1 MAEDTKIESIIS
13 GEKTRRSLVKTA
25 AQVAV
30 TAPAVGLLLS
40 ASTRPASAQHIY
52 GTGDTGG
59 PTDNGFLGDDI
70 ANAGIPNDNFIAG
83 DDTF

>member
-1 MAEDTKIESIIS
+1 MADDTKIETIIS

-52 GTGDTGG
+52 GTGDLGS
-59 PTDNGFLGDDI
+59 PTDTGFIGDDV
-70 ANAGIPNDNFIAG
+70 ANSGLPNDDFIPG

>member
-1 MAEDTKIESIIS
+1 MAEDTKIDSIIS
-13 GEKTRRSLVKTA
+13 GDKTRRSLVKTA

-52 GTGDTGG
+52 GAGDAGG
-59 PTDNGFLGDDI
+59 PTDNAFLGDDV
-70 ANAGIPNDNFIAG
+70 ANLGIPNDDFIVG